1 MTMDEKIK
9 LKAIE
14 LIKHYCGVVNTNST
28 CDYINSNVNE
38 KSKFH
43 KAKKEALFLINEIN
57 SALPVNYPNSPY
69 FNGLYSF
76 INAHTLS

>member
-14 LIKHYCGVVNTNST
+14 LIKHYYGVVNTNST
-28 CDYINSNVNE
+28 CDYINSNINK

-43 KAKKEALFLINEIN
+43 KAKK
-57 SALPVNYPNSPY
+57 
-69 FNGLYSF
+69 
-76 INAHTLS
+76 